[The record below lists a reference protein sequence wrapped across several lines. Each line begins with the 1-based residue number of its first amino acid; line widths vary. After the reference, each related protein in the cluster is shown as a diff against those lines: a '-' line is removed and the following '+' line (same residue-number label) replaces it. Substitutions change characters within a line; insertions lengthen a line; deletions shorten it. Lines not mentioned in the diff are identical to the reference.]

1 MPRPLPGISLGL
13 CAAALLAGGCSVD
26 KPQALF
32 VDLDRL
38 EALAPP
44 APAGIF
50 STPGLQGLKASSGSL
65 AALPEQITLS
75 EDSRAL
81 SQEAW
86 REVQA
91 SREKLFQDLKR
102 KLTLTYLSE
111 VQGLRDE
118 KRLELAEREQ
128 ERLEKVWLVIRSKF
142 EALAAKTGPLTF
154 RLSWL
159 SGFPDPDPN
168 SRRRSTQDQLRQAQL
183 AESAELRKQIKGLE
197 DAYRD
202 EVKALLANLA
212 AESDSALAKVIE
224 EEKLQDGDLIRQA
237 EAEARRRAAQALSA
251 ISESAFTPESSLPAQ
266 PAALAQG
273 AAAQAKR
280 PQDWRSESRSPW
292 PLRARLKDEAMIFV
306 RLQGGTWSST
316 SKGAKDATQEFL
328 KWRRSRQ

>member
-1 MPRPLPGISLGL
+1 MQRLLPRLSLGL
-13 CAAALLAGGCSVD
+13 CATALLAGGCSVN
-26 KPQALF
+26 KPPLLF

-38 EALAPP
+38 EAI
-44 APAGIF
+44 APAVPSDGF
-50 STPGLQGLKASSGSL
+50 ATRGLKGLKAISGSM

-118 KRLELAEREQ
+118 KRLELAEKE
-128 ERLEKVWLVIRSKF
+128 LEKLERVWEVIRGKF
-142 EALAAKTGPLTF
+142 EILAAKTGPLTY

-159 SGFPDPDPN
+159 AGFPDPDPN
-168 SRRRSTQDQLRQAQL
+168 SRRRSLVDELRKAQL
-183 AESAELRKQIKGLE
+183 EESAELRKQIKALE
-197 DAYRD
+197 DSYRA
-202 EVKALLANLA
+202 EVRALLANLEA
-212 AESDSALAKVIE
+212 DNESALAQVIE
-224 EEKLQDGDLIRQA
+224 QEKLQDGDLIRQA
-237 EAEARRRAAQALSA
+237 ETEARRRAAQVLSA

-266 PAALAQG
+266 PASLAQG

-280 PQDWRSESRSPW
+280 PQDWRSEYRSPW

-306 RLQGGTWSST
+306 RLQGGAWSPT
-316 SKGAKDATQEFL
+316 AKGAKDATQEFL
-328 KWRRSRQ
+328 KWRRSRE